1 MAKKTKGISI
11 SARLNRRRIGILLIT
26 AVKISR
32 LKKAIKAG
40 QRVMGVATE
49 TEIKAKTVRIF
60 TCEGSE
66 WVTEWRCK

>member
-1 MAKKTKGISI
+1 M
-11 SARLNRRRIGILLIT
+11 T
-26 AVKISR
+26 AVYIIR

-40 QRVMGVATE
+40 QRVIGVATE
-49 TEIKAKTVRIF
+49 TEMKARTVRIF

>member
-1 MAKKTKGISI
+1 
-11 SARLNRRRIGILLIT
+11 LLIT
-26 AVKISR
+26 AAKISR

-49 TEIKAKTVRIF
+49 TEMKARTVRIF

>member
-11 SARLNRRRIGILLIT
+11 SARLKRRRIGILLIT
-26 AVKISR
+26 AAKISR
-32 LKKAIKAG
+32 LKKAINAG

-49 TEIKAKTVRIF
+49 TEMKARTVRIF

>member
-1 MAKKTKGISI
+1 
-11 SARLNRRRIGILLIT
+11 LLIT
-26 AVKISR
+26 AAKIIR

-49 TEIKAKTVRIF
+49 TEIKVRTVRIF

-66 WVTEWRCK
+66 WVTEWRCR

>member
-11 SARLNRRRIGILLIT
+11 SARLKSRSSGILLIT
-26 AVKISR
+26 AEKIIR

-40 QRVMGVATE
+40 QRVIGVATE
-49 TEIKAKTVRIF
+49 TEMKARTVKIF
-60 TCEGSE
+60 KCDGSE